1 MQKLRASLVGSE
13 GCQRFPFS
21 KPVVGQSIA
30 LHAVPAYRASTYVL
44 SAFPAHSTYFL
55 QISSIRNDG
64 MCIEN
69 LNSESEFLLV
79 VPGRTTF
86 CFA

>member
-1 MQKLRASLVGSE
+1 MQKLRAPLVGSE

-44 SAFPAHSTYFL
+44 SAFPARSTYFL
-55 QISSIRNDG
+55 KISSIRNG
-64 MCIEN
+64 EN
-69 LNSESEFLLV
+69 LNSESEFLLE
-79 VPGRTTF
+79 VPF